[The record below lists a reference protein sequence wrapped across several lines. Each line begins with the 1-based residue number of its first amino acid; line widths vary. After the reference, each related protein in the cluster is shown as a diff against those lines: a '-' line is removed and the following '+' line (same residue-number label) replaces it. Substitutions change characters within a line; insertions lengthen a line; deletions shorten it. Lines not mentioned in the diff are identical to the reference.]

1 MKTIW
6 NVRFLKKTRQ
16 GTMRF
21 RSAIIA
27 FLLLKRINSPVVDAY
42 GTYYI
47 GEKKDTQNTHGFDH
61 NKHGQEV

>member
-1 MKTIW
+1 
-6 NVRFLKKTRQ
+6 
-16 GTMRF
+16 MRF
-21 RSAIIA
+21 RYAIIA
-27 FLLLKRINSPVVDAY
+27 FLLLKRNNPPVVDAY